1 MGHCDSPAQ
10 LSRDGEIFRAGGGTA
25 EIDPPRGVA
34 RRAAGEH
41 ARIAPALRHR
51 SGQVG
56 SWLLLWV
63 LRVYQVFLSPFFG
76 GACKFY
82 PSCSNYAYQAI
93 ARHGARRGF
102 VLAFGRLLRC
112 RPFSKG
118 GFDPVPDEV
127 QTTGPRPE
135 VPGAP
140 DRFAEDTLAPL
151 HAGKKGEKEPSE

>member
-10 LSRDGEIFRAGGGTA
+10 HSRHGEIFGAGGGTA
-25 EIDPPRGVA
+25 EIDPPHGIARG
-34 RRAAGEH
+34 AAGEH

-51 SGQVG
+51 PEQVG
-56 SWLLLWV
+56 SWLLLSF

-93 ARHGARRGF
+93 TRHGARRGF
-102 VLAFGRLLRC
+102 VLALRRLLRC

-127 QTTGPRPE
+127 QTMGPWRGT
-135 VPGAP
+135 PGAP
-140 DRFAEDTLAPL
+140 DRFAENTLAPL
-151 HAGKKGEKEPSE
+151 PTGKKREKEPSE